1 MSEKD
6 AIVATALDY
15 FEGWYDA
22 DLARV
27 DRALHTQLVKRRPVE
42 VGGGDPSVTTKQM
55 MLDYVRKGGGAADKT
70 DDPIEVDVID
80 IHHDIATAVVRSAQ
94 YREYLHLLR
103 TPDGWRIVDAFWQ
116 FTEPDGAAQS

>member
-1 MSEKD
+1 MNEED

-22 DLARV
+22 DLTRA
-27 DRALHTQLVKRRPVE
+27 DRALHPRLIKRWADQ
-42 VGGGDPSVTTKQM
+42 VGGDNPRVVGKEMFLD
-55 MLDYVRKGGGAADKT
+55 MLLAGAGAEDKT
-70 DDPIEVDVID
+70 DHPIEVDVVD
-80 IHHDIATAVVRSAQ
+80 IHHNIATAVVRSAQ

-116 FTEPDGAAQS
+116 LTEPDRGAQS

>member
-1 MSEKD
+1 VNEKD

-22 DLARV
+22 DLDRV
-27 DRALHTQLVKRRPVE
+27 DRALHPQLVKRRPAE
-42 VGGGDPSVTTKQM
+42 VSGEKRSVTTKQM

-80 IHHDIATAVVRSAQ
+80 VHHDIATAVVRSAQ

-103 TPDGWRIVDAFWQ
+103 TPGGWRIVDAFWQ
-116 FTEPDGAAQS
+116 FTEPEEAAKS